1 LSKIFFEE
9 LDIRTPDVSF
19 ECKNSSLGKFL
30 SIAFMGIEEELE
42 RNPTDAIVILG
53 DTNSALTGIIGKR
66 MGIPIYHLEAG
77 NRSFDSNV
85 PEETNRKIVD
95 HFADFN
101 FAYTEHARRNLLQ
114 EGLHPRNTLVIGSP
128 MFEVIERHRQKIED
142 SEILNQLKL
151 MRDKYFLVSAH
162 RQENIDDPNR
172 IKLLIA
178 SLNRVVDEYKLP
190 IIVSTHPRLRDK
202 LQELQ
207 LELKS
212 EIKFCE
218 PFGFFD
224 YCKLQKEARV
234 VLSDSG
240 SVSEESAILGFS
252 AITIRDSMERPEAL
266 EAGTISMSG
275 LTPEGLIQ
283 AITNVENVVRVP
295 GLPPDYFIPNT
306 SHRVVNFISSTSS
319 LHKFW
324 NGVRNSTD

>member
-1 LSKIFFEE
+1 M
-9 LDIRTPDVSF
+9 
-19 ECKNSSLGKFL
+19 
-30 SIAFMGIEEELE
+30 SIAFLGIEEELE
-42 RNPTDAIVILG
+42 KNPTDAIVILG

-66 MGIPIYHLEAG
+66 KGIPVYHLEAG
-77 NRSFDSNV
+77 NRSFDYNV

-101 FAYTEHARRNLLQ
+101 LAYSEHARRNLLQ

-128 MFEVIERHRQKIED
+128 MFEVIERHRRKIQD
-142 SEILNQLKL
+142 SIILNQLNLKSGN
-151 MRDKYFLVSAH
+151 YFLLSAH

-172 IKLLIA
+172 IKLLIE
-178 SLNRVVDEYKLP
+178 SLNRVVDAYKIP

-202 LQELQ
+202 LQELH
-207 LELKS
+207 LELNS
-212 EIKFCE
+212 EIKLYA

-266 EAGTISMSG
+266 EAGIISMSG
-275 LTPEGLIQ
+275 LNPDGLIQ
-283 AITNVENVVRVP
+283 AITNAENVVRVP
-295 GLPPDYFIPNT
+295 GLPSDYFIPNT
-306 SHRVVNFISSTSS
+306 SQRVVNFISSTCS

-324 NGVRNSTD
+324 NGVRN